1 MKNNYTT
8 LSEQFPKFNRKMIET
23 GKINI
28 SYTHIHDH
36 SLFGEIKRYRIG
48 LKVQVWLIVDF
59 CLYPTSVDK
68 ELYCPKGKCGCQ
80 YFILLTLKK
89 KIHGHRGPGF
99 F

>member
-48 LKVQVWLIVDF
+48 LKV
-59 CLYPTSVDK
+59 
-68 ELYCPKGKCGCQ
+68 
-80 YFILLTLKK
+80 
-89 KIHGHRGPGF
+89 
-99 F
+99 